1 MRLGLVPVH
10 NIRLKLISQLLREEP
25 VRRRH
30 RRVHPAQSLLRQF
43 TQAQAHRISD
53 DQRADEGRAA
63 DRRAEQH
70 AERPAPVKAQAA
82 GDESPEGH

>member
-30 RRVHPAQSLLRQF
+30 RRVHPAQPLQRQF
-43 TQAQAHRISD
+43 AQAQAHGITD
-53 DQRADEGRAA
+53 HERADERRAA

-70 AERPAPVKAQAA
+70 AEMPAPVKAQAA